1 MLVID
6 GSHGEG
12 GGQVLRTSLTMSVLT
27 GVPVRIA
34 NIRAH
39 RSRPGLMKQHL
50 TSVLAAAA
58 ICEAEV
64 IGAELGSLFVEFRP
78 GKVQPGDYRFA
89 VGTAGSATLVLQ
101 TVLPALMQASGP
113 SSLVLEGGTHGANAP
128 SFDFIAHSYLPIV
141 NRMGPHIQA
150 ELVRYGFYPAG
161 GGQFRITVTPK
172 DTLTPIYLLERGP
185 ILHVDICALLARL
198 PKSIGEREIYT
209 ITSRLGWDRTLG
221 RVEDV
226 RNTIGSGNAV
236 VVTLEATHVTE
247 VFTGFGQRSISA
259 EKVGQ
264 TVANEIKEYLDAE
277 VPAGHHLA
285 DQLILLLAQ
294 AQGGAFRTV
303 PLSQHSKTQLEILTR
318 FLDVRFLQTQI
329 NDKVCEISVV

>member
-27 GVPVRIA
+27 GISVRIE

-50 TSVLAAAA
+50 TSVLAASA
-58 ICEAEV
+58 ICNANV
-64 IGAELGSLFVEFRP
+64 VGAELGSLFVEFHP

-101 TVLPALMQASGP
+101 TVLPALMQADAP
-113 SSLVLEGGTHGANAP
+113 STLVLEGGTHGANAP

-141 NRMGPHIQA
+141 NRMGPQIQA

-161 GGQFRITVTPK
+161 GGQFRITVTPSA
-172 DTLTPIYLLERGP
+172 TLTPVYLLERGE
-185 ILHVDICALLARL
+185 ILQIDICAVLSRL
-198 PKSIGEREIYT
+198 PKSIGEREIYM
-209 ITSRLGWDRTLG
+209 ITSRLGWDRGIG
-221 RVEDV
+221 RVEEV
-226 RNTIGSGNAV
+226 RNSIGSGNAV
-236 VVTLEATHVTE
+236 IVTIRSTHVTE

-264 TVANEIKEYLDAE
+264 TVANEVQEYLEAQ

-285 DQLILLLAQ
+285 DQLMLLLAQ
-294 AQGGAFRTV
+294 AKGGAFRTIS
-303 PLSQHSKTQLEILTR
+303 LSQHSQTQLAILTR
-318 FLDVRFLQTQI
+318 FLDVRFVKKQI
-329 NDKVCEISVV
+329 NNKVWEIAVV

>member
-27 GVPVRIA
+27 GIPVRIE

-50 TSVLAAAA
+50 TSVLAASA
-58 ICEAEV
+58 ICGAHV
-64 IGAELGSLFVEFRP
+64 VGAELGSLFVEFHP
-78 GKVQPGDYRFA
+78 GEVRPGDYRFA

-101 TVLPALMQASGP
+101 TVLPALMQAAAP
-113 SSLVLEGGTHGANAP
+113 STLILEGGTHGANAP
-128 SFDFIAHSYLPIV
+128 SFDFIAHAYLPIV
-141 NRMGPHIQA
+141 NRMGPHIDA

-161 GGQFRITVTPK
+161 GGQFKISVTPSA
-172 DTLTPIYLLERGP
+172 TLSPVCLLERGE
-185 ILHVDICALLARL
+185 IFHIDICAVLSRL

-209 ITSRLGWDRTLG
+209 ITNRLGWSRGIG
-221 RVEDV
+221 RVEEV
-226 RNTIGSGNAV
+226 RNSVGSGNAV
-236 VVTLEATHVTE
+236 IVTIRSEHVTE
-247 VFTGFGQRSISA
+247 VFTGFGQRTISA

-264 TVANEIKEYLDAE
+264 TVANEVHEYLSAN

-285 DQLILLLAQ
+285 DQLIFLLAQ
-294 AQGGAFRTV
+294 ARGGAFRTV
-303 PLSQHSKTQLEILTR
+303 PLSKHSKTQLEILTR
-318 FLDVRFLQTQI
+318 FLDVQFVQTQLSD
-329 NDKVCEISVV
+329 NVWEISVV